1 MYSALAGTF
10 IIVSIGILM
19 AHAMEGFALRSDTS
33 ERDLAK
39 ERRDL

>member
-1 MYSALAGTF
+1 MYSTLAGTF
-10 IIVSIGILM
+10 FLLSIGILM
-19 AHAMEGFALRSDTS
+19 AHAMECFALRSDTS